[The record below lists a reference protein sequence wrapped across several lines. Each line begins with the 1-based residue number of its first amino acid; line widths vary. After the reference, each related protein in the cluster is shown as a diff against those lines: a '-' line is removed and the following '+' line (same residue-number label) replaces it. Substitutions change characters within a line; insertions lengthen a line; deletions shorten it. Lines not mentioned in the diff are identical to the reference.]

1 MAQHSKLHSTF
12 FLITF
17 ILTVFMFGLTVNAGA
32 TVEQPASIDG
42 VSTEKI
48 RNKIKLSAAERACL
62 EEHKTVTV
70 RVGDWPPFMMT
81 QNGISGISIDYLN
94 LISSV
99 HGIKFRYL
107 TQKNISWPDALQSI
121 SDRNRIDM
129 VPTIQQTAERR
140 KYMAFTTPY
149 QKIPWV
155 IITRNDAE
163 FVGSIDDLRTKTIS
177 IQNRFILQK
186 KLEQQYPYFHLKI
199 VNSRTPTLDSL
210 KDVAAQKSY
219 ATINALP
226 VAVYFIRHYGL
237 SNLKVAAPARFDDLK
252 LAMGVRKDWP
262 ELASIINKTIKAMT
276 NKDVA
281 AINNTWPSVK
291 YEPGISKQ
299 EAKLLTLAV
308 VGVIL
313 FICGLFIF
321 AHRTL
326 RRSLARHTKELRTE
340 LADRKRIEKE
350 LRVSEERYETAL
362 RAVSDGIWDWNLKT
376 DKIYYS
382 PRYFE
387 MLGYHPNELPQDH
400 GTWYNLVHLND
411 QERVKTVVRDYLDE
425 FSETNRES
433 LYSMEF
439 RMKAKN
445 GEWKWIFSRGR
456 VPEVDEDGIPVRLI
470 GTHMDITEKKK
481 TEQLMVQ
488 TEKMMSIGG
497 LAAGMAHE
505 INNPLAGVLGHTQNL
520 QNRLFKNIKKNI
532 ETAGK
537 HGFTLE
543 QLHSYL
549 EDRDIPRMIQG
560 IQESGNRAAKI
571 VSNMICFSRQS
582 EKSYFPCD
590 MANLLDKAIELSTS
604 DFNLDKLYDFKQI
617 KIIRE
622 YDQEIPPVYCEGT
635 EIQQVFMNLLK
646 NGAEAMF
653 EKKYRQVTP
662 HFICRIKKDEQT
674 VSVEIEDNGPGMN
687 YETRSRIF
695 EPFYTTKEV
704 GKGTGLGLSVSYF
717 IIESHHQGSISVDS
731 APGKWTRFTVSIPY
745 RASGN

>member
-1 MAQHSKLHSTF
+1 M
-12 FLITF
+12 
-17 ILTVFMFGLTVNAGA
+17 FMFGPAVKAGA
-32 TVEQPASIDG
+32 TVEQSASIDG
-42 VSTEKI
+42 INIESIKS
-48 RNKIKLSAAERACL
+48 KIKLSAAERTWL
-62 EEHKTVTV
+62 GQHKTVTV

-94 LISSV
+94 LISAV
-99 HGIKFRYL
+99 HGINFRYL
-107 TQKNISWPDALQSI
+107 TQKNISWPDTLQSI
-121 SDRNRIDM
+121 SERNRIDM

-140 KYMAFTTPY
+140 EYMTFTIPY
-149 QKIPWV
+149 QELPWV
-155 IITRNDAE
+155 IIARNDAE
-163 FVGSIDDLRTKTIS
+163 FIGGIDDLKTKTIS
-177 IQNRFILQK
+177 IQSKFILQK

-210 KDVAAQKSY
+210 KDVSAQKSY

-237 SNLKVAAPARFDDLK
+237 SNLKVAAPTRFDDLE
-252 LAMGVRKDWP
+252 LAMGIRKDWP
-262 ELASIINKTIKAMT
+262 ELATIINKTIKAMT
-276 NKDVA
+276 SRDVA
-281 AINNTWPSVK
+281 AINNTWLSVE
-291 YEPGISKQ
+291 YDPGISKH
-299 EAKLLTLAV
+299 EAKLLTLSGVA
-308 VGVIL
+308 VIL
-313 FICGLFIF
+313 FICGLFAF

-326 RRSLARHTKELRTE
+326 KRSLARHTEELTAE
-340 LADRKRIEKE
+340 LAERKRIEKE
-350 LRVSEERYETAL
+350 LRVSEERYAAAL
-362 RAVSDGIWDWNLKT
+362 RAVSDGIWDWDLKT
-376 DKIYYS
+376 DKVYFS

-387 MLGYHPNELPQDH
+387 MLGYHPDELPQKH
-400 GTWYNLVHLND
+400 ETWYNLVHPND
-411 QERVKTVVRDYLDE
+411 QERVKKVVRDYLDE
-425 FSETNRES
+425 FSETNQNS

-456 VPEVDEDGIPVRLI
+456 VPEVDDNGVPVRLI

-532 ETAGK
+532 DTAEK

-543 QLHSYL
+543 QLHDYMD
-549 EDRDIPRMIQG
+549 DRDIPRMIEG

-582 EKSYFPCD
+582 EKAYIPCD
-590 MANLLDKAIELSTS
+590 MVNLLDKAIELSTS

-617 KIIRE
+617 NIIRE

-653 EKKYRQVTP
+653 EKEYQQNAP
-662 HFICRIKKDEQT
+662 HFICRIKKNEQT
-674 VSVEIEDNGPGMN
+674 VSVEIEDNGPGIN

-695 EPFYTTKEV
+695 EPFYTTKDV

-717 IIESHHQGSISVDS
+717 IIESHHQGSLSVES
-731 APGKWTRFTVSIPY
+731 VPGEWTRFTVSIPH
-745 RASGN
+745 RKPSN